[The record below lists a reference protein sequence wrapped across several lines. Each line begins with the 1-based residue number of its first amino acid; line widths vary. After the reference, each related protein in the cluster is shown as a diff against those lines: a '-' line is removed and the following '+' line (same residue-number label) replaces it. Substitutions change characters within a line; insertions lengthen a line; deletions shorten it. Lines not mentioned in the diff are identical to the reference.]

1 MEYTVA
7 DNKQVEKT
15 ADEQVQFII
24 PWAEKRKELGGSIAN
39 EEMVAQH
46 WDMNEELVFF
56 YIMWLG
62 TY

>member
-1 MEYTVA
+1 MGYIMTENTQA
-7 DNKQVEKT
+7 EATAEEK
-15 ADEQVQFII
+15 VQFII
-24 PWAEKRKELGGSIAN
+24 PWAEKREELGGNITN
-39 EEMVAQH
+39 EEMVAHH